1 MLKKINSRK
10 LLMVVLTAVLTVL
23 NDKFKIG
30 ISSEAILTVVGLIAA
45 YVLGQGI
52 ADHGNQGKKPDIM
65 IAKGEEDGPN
75 WEDTS
80 ELDEDD
86 KKILTEG

>member
-1 MLKKINSRK
+1 MKFTSRK
-10 LLMVVLTAVLTVL
+10 FISMVIAAVLLFV
-23 NDKFKIG
+23 NG
-30 ISSEAILTVVGLIAA
+30 ILGNPLSEENIMMIVGVVAT
-45 YVLGQGI
+45 YMVSQGI
-52 ADHGNQGKKPDIM
+52 ADHGNQGKKPDIV